1 MANKGLNNKQ
11 RLENQFKNAR
21 GNLLLV
27 VALTVINIV
36 LLVTNSDSYF
46 LFSAFIPYALASIG
60 MMICG
65 MYPKEFYGE
74 DYASWE
80 FFGTPVFVGFLV
92 VAIIIVALYL
102 ISWIFSKNNK
112 GGWLI
117 FALVIFSADTLGMFV
132 VEGIS
137 FESIID
143 VVFHV
148 WVIALL
154 INGVIAWNKL
164 KKLPA
169 EEIEDLDAKSED
181 ENLENSE
188 IIRRAD
194 TEVKARILIEDRVMG
209 HRVVYRRVKRT
220 NELVIDGMIYD
231 ELEALVEQAHSLTAN
246 IDGHLIEAGFDGKLF
261 SYIKLDGEIVA
272 KKVRLV

>member
-1 MANKGLNNKQ
+1 M
-11 RLENQFKNAR
+11 
-21 GNLLLV
+21 
-27 VALTVINIV
+27 
-36 LLVTNSDSYF
+36 
-46 LFSAFIPYALASIG
+46 
-60 MMICG
+60 C
-65 MYPKEFYGE
+65 
-74 DYASWE
+74 
-80 FFGTPVFVGFLV
+80 
-92 VAIIIVALYL
+92 
-102 ISWIFSKNNK
+102 
-112 GGWLI
+112 
-117 FALVIFSADTLGMFV
+117 ADTLV
-132 VEGIS
+132 S

-169 EEIEDLDAKSED
+169 EEIEDLDAKGED